1 MTDRYEIINLI
12 SKDPAGG
19 MYLAQDTTLERK
31 VVFRHIDSDHKEDR
45 SESWAKDFANF
56 SGKLC
61 TLQHP
66 NFHPN

>member
-31 VVFRHIDSDHKEDR
+31 VVFRHIDYDHKDDR
-45 SESWAKDFANF
+45 
-56 SGKLC
+56 
-61 TLQHP
+61 P
-66 NFHPN
+66 